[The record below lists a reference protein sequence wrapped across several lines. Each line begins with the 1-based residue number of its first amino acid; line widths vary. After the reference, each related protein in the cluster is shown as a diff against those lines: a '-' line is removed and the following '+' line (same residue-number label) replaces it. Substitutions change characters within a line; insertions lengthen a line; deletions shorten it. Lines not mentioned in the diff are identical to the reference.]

1 MKNYNR
7 ELLVLY
13 KEELIDESLLQH
25 EVDNLNQIL
34 VHTEKFETF
43 CKAHELINR
52 NRITRK
58 ASAISKAVQDIP
70 LKPFQFLI
78 NRN

>member
-1 MKNYNR
+1 MV
-7 ELLVLY
+7 VLY

-43 CKAHELINR
+43 CKTHELINR

-58 ASAISKAVQDIP
+58 ASAISKAVQDVP

>member
-25 EVDNLNQIL
+25 EVENLNQLL
-34 VHTEKFETF
+34 VHTERFEMF
-43 CKAHELINR
+43 CLAHELLNR

-58 ASAISKAVQDIP
+58 TSAISKAVQETS